1 MTTVTK
7 LEYNQSR
14 PQHIRI
20 AALEKAVDRLSVL
33 VHQLQKTVDDQRK
46 HLNAANR
53 TIATLRG
60 SEIA

>member
-1 MTTVTK
+1 MATK

-33 VHQLQKTVDDQRK
+33 AHQTQKAVGELQQQ
-46 HLNAANR
+46 LEAANR
-53 TIATLRG
+53 TIAALRG
-60 SEIA
+60 KDSTT